1 MIDLKERAGIAMSVR
16 GQFTEPIA
24 DPKVTL
30 GALAFA
36 NDLGRMLVRIKAAQ
50 QAKPETIRRAT
61 LLLAQMMRTS
71 GRFKRGK
78 FSGLKRDERRE
89 QRAGGVVERVQV
101 DVIERFALRLIDEW
115 VSKLRAIGSRM
126 KPVRL
131 TTGSG
136 DVLGRWLLQTIE
148 EEQDAMLADGL
159 PRKQSFTVE
168 FGRYGEDFK
177 NV

>member
-1 MIDLKERAGIAMSVR
+1 
-16 GQFTEPIA
+16 
-24 DPKVTL
+24 
-30 GALAFA
+30 
-36 NDLGRMLVRIKAAQ
+36 
-50 QAKPETIRRAT
+50 
-61 LLLAQMMRTS
+61 
-71 GRFKRGK
+71 
-78 FSGLKRDERRE
+78 
-89 QRAGGVVERVQV
+89 
-101 DVIERFALRLIDEW
+101 
-115 VSKLRAIGSRM
+115 M

-136 DVLGRWLLQTIE
+136 EVLGRWLLQTIE